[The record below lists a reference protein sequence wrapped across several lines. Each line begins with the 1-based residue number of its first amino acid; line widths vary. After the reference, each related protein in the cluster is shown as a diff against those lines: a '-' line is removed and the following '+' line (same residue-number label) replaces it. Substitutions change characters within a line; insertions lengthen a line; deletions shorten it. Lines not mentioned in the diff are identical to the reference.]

1 MTITTAPGGIE
12 MEMHNGITIAITS
25 EANRFGITQLGGVVI
40 VIVVAKWQGRF
51 QHKRAGGVY
60 VMQLVC

>member
-25 EANRFGITQLGGVVI
+25 EANRFGQRSIEAAPGGHLDI
-40 VIVVAKWQGRF
+40 FAIS
-51 QHKRAGGVY
+51 
-60 VMQLVC
+60 VCTEKNGMSSIQ